1 MTMPAGVA
9 VLSLGSNLGDRV
21 ANLTAGLGILHR
33 MIGVLAVSDLY
44 ETDPVGSADPQPA
57 YFNVAALLATGDAWR
72 SLTAAHVAE
81 SARGR
86 LRSRRW
92 GPRTL
97 DVDVIAVDAVVSA
110 DPRLT
115 LPHPRAAERAFVL
128 RPWLDLDPDAQ
139 VPGRGSVRGLLTRVG
154 ESGIHRIGPL
164 PGWWR

>member
-1 MTMPAGVA
+1 MTAPAEMT

-21 ANLTAGLGILHR
+21 GHLTAALEILHR
-33 MIGVLAVSDLY
+33 MLGVRAVSDLY
-44 ETDPVGSADPQPA
+44 ETDPVGGDSQPA
-57 YFNVAALLATGDAWR
+57 YVNLAALVDTADGWR
-72 SLTAAHVAE
+72 ALTAAHVAE

-97 DVDVIAVDAVVSA
+97 DVDVVAAGAAVSH

-128 RPWLDLDPDAQ
+128 RPWLDLDPDAV
-139 VPGRGSVRGLLTRVG
+139 VPGRGPVRQLLNRVG
-154 ESGIHRIGPL
+154 ESGIERIGPV

>member
-1 MTMPAGVA
+1 VTASADVT

-21 ANLTAGLGILHR
+21 GNLTAGLEILHR
-33 MIGVLAVSDLY
+33 MLGVLAVSDLY
-44 ETDPVGSADPQPA
+44 ETEPVGGDRQPA
-57 YFNVAALLATGDAWR
+57 YLNLAALVDTVDGWR
-72 SLTAAHVAE
+72 ALTAAHVAE

-97 DVDVIAVDAVVSA
+97 DVDVVAVGATVSH

-128 RPWLDLDPDAQ
+128 RPWLDLDPDAV
-139 VPGRGSVRGLLTRVG
+139 VPGRGPVRELLNG
-154 ESGIHRIGPL
+154 IGPSGIEPVGPV